1 MTNIT
6 HIFFDLD
13 HTLWDFD
20 RNSGLSF
27 KQIFQEQDIS
37 LNLEDFLKVYEPINL
52 KYWKMY
58 REEKINKEKLRYSRL
73 KETFDILKYEIS
85 DSLINTIAKDY
96 IDYLP
101 NNNHLIEGTLEL
113 LGYLKEQYQ
122 LHIITNGF
130 EEVQD
135 IKLRKSNIKPYFDVI
150 VTSES
155 VGVKKPN
162 IKVFN
167 FALEQAGVNPENA
180 VMIGDSYEA
189 DIMGALN
196 AGMHA
201 IFYSNTSEKLN
212 NEVTNVNSLL
222 EIKQYL

>member
-27 KQIFQEQDIS
+27 KQIFQEQDIP

-73 KETFDILKYEIS
+73 KETFDILEYEIS

-113 LGYLKEQYQ
+113 LEYLKEQYQ

-167 FALEQAGVNPENA
+167 FALEEAGVNPENA

-212 NEVTNVNSLL
+212 NEVTSVNSLL